1 MGRAAR
7 AGVVVAAVILVL
19 AATISLAADR
29 APAGAS
35 GRTREGA
42 RKRQTAAPQPRGT
55 RKGGEARLDT
65 VNIVGSAEHP
75 AILFF
80 LPRAKFRLLPLR
92 PEADPASLLLRDD
105 KLFRESPEP

>member
-35 GRTREGA
+35 GRARESA
-42 RKRQTAAPQPRGT
+42 RKRQTAAPQTHGA

-75 AILFF
+75 SILFF

-92 PEADPASLLLRDD
+92 PDADPASLLLRDD
-105 KLFRESPEP
+105 KRSRETPGP

>member
-1 MGRAAR
+1 MVRPAR
-7 AGVVVAAVILVL
+7 AVRVAAAVALIL
-19 AATISLAADR
+19 AASLSVAADR

-35 GRTREGA
+35 RRARENPQKGD
-42 RKRQTAAPQPRGT
+42 RAAPSPHGA

-65 VNIVGSAEHP
+65 VKIVGSAEHP

-92 PEADPASLLLRDD
+92 PEPDPASLILRDD
-105 KLFRESPEP
+105 KLTREPPGS